1 MKRIQRIIS
10 LLLAIVMTV
19 SLFDAVIQ
27 TISTDEYVAYAANKF
42 GEGTY
47 TGGNVKDATGDGTWS
62 SQRTG
67 VRIYCVDP
75 DGKLLTTVMDLIN
88 PSYYYGDKLYLICHG
103 IRTEDNPQ
111 YMARI
116 VPSGLSAYFYT
127 SEGAD
132 TRVDGDYPIVSTDQI
147 VSNGDLTHEGS
158 HKVMRQITENPATYK
173 EETVTSKVT
182 KIVPSGGIVYSGFGD
197 DLGNYMTGE
206 NQWKP
211 QLAMMDGATGSGE
224 VDNSED
230 TEAIPETVYEQ
241 LAELRNIMDS
251 NFLIYKQQF
260 DMGQISAAHL
270 LTEIGRDG
278 LKFVKAI
285 SSSNSYDDDIV
296 AIFAKEVDDILKGYR
311 AQLPEVGEKDT
322 PDGKSDNKSD
332 DKSNSKPNNEDDSKQ
347 SEDSKTER
355 NSIQVKVS
363 DSSGYSYTLSADS
376 AQDSSYSVIDISD
389 SEYYSSNDGY
399 ETIFNSKLAQS
410 IMDLAFGA
418 EDKGNENLK
427 PIYADEQ
434 FTNLFKLRW
443 WGTNPLRFLPGVE
456 VKKYSDGDLDYIGT
470 LAKYNAVLMMEPIF
484 WDYLNKKG
492 NTERSNFVFYGTPYN
507 LGLVMQEQTSTGGF
521 NDGNGKGGNIGV
533 YTNKNVP
540 WLMYTETDLEVGGF
554 TIRAGSSCNPNSWL
568 TNDQLADKTMGHSLH
583 WYKFSVASGE
593 PEIPT
598 YDFYDKDPNPEPH
611 PAPDPDPERGPIP
624 KVDDENPIKTRT
636 VNIVKTY
643 QIERIDGTIEHVKT
657 IARRHTP
664 QTIKI
669 LNEPFYKA
677 VEWFTSPTYYFE
689 PETGEGDL
697 EDIESEL
704 ENLINNS
711 PEAYFKNTIDPN
723 PVIPDTE
730 WDTMKNGV
738 PNTDSALKT
747 YEESEL
753 ISVKENVFPP
763 AIKIAEAC
771 NCEEK
776 DTSDGEHGK
785 HFHDTTLYVR
795 LIMKEKIPETST
807 FDEPDN
813 PPTGT
818 PPYVPPHSSEDPKQ
832 PPEDITDPE
841 TDPALDPYSHHRI
854 VKVYETKTIKSD
866 GSEQWTTDYVGTTY
880 PTNPIVYIEDE
891 KQADGPGG
899 INLSWKLTN
908 WVYGDEFNGV
918 KWNKTDYEVEASR
931 INPEDTSWE
940 PVIAGVSAKK
950 SGTTVAKVDLT
961 EGLETKSNP
970 DEVVTLYVRLVRTLK
985 EDRIP
990 GQIIIQQSQ
999 ISKTIHTNDSN
1010 IGGMFANYRF
1020 AMTVDFPPTHT
1031 THFYHGCCQKKGHW
1045 ESDGDD
1051 GSYWVWD
1058 HNCGK
1063 CHGHTC
1069 NMHMPGPNT
1078 DPDVNFI
1085 FDQTTDQD
1093 QLEIKLGVHNKTN
1106 PMVYGKGGS
1115 SGVSRGEAI
1124 QYPEK
1129 IKSLDAE
1136 PNIYRYTCDGN
1147 DSNGAEY
1154 VTILWRGTSKY
1165 KDIPTLAKFKQND
1178 ITKRYGSE
1186 NYEVPDAMLSSV
1198 GSKANKISN
1207 RKRASTYWIGDLE
1220 FSFGLR
1226 GDSDITGNSACDDIQ
1241 GEYDTKCVHKDFRDY
1256 YPIEDTKFVWGTP
1269 GVDDFK
1275 AGVAIRFYAG
1285 KIKGL
1290 QAAPF
1295 GGKTNTPLLEQ
1306 NRGTHKELNV
1316 IQCKQQINFYP
1327 YIRMTYMVNS
1337 LKDAEKEEEN
1347 TDTNGY
1353 KQDVRKDTYVL
1364 SEYESKVL
1372 PADAVILQWKK
1383 KGVEENLLLTSQQ
1396 WSVHQKAVNGS
1407 AVWNGKNQVL
1417 PGGAIYQ
1424 LSTPEGGWVTMN
1436 LTTYQTVIDQ
1446 KARNEYLSTNLTG
1459 DEYTEAKVAQDHL
1472 DFINDAKEVLDNLKV
1487 VQWVNKNVGA
1497 DTAWTKDFKAKP
1509 SEGIVKILDGI
1520 EISGIDLTGLRGG
1533 SKTTPN
1539 DDQKYYMRQQTQLSD
1554 YQNSKLS
1561 EWTKTIDSSQAIEE
1575 KSYEGDLDV
1584 FNMRHK
1590 TTVFKLFT
1598 DTSGNVYLAQMEKE
1612 YPANNTGMDS
1622 NEQDIKSILAS
1633 MKDLNADTYAMGQTG
1648 GATVMKLCDKK
1659 VSGTIINSRLSGDA
1673 KDIDDATKFITNFV
1687 SALTRNTGDDPTAE
1701 WVDGPDETRW
1711 YNEAFDGAYLVR
1723 QSATFDVGF
1732 AFSSTRTSALDPALC
1747 PQNKGQSDL
1756 YTKAFLSQFCTDSQ
1770 SDAAIAQGKKQNYLG
1785 TFKDTDIT
1793 LPDMESMYVSKKFYV
1808 PNANVQDLN

>member
-1 MKRIQRIIS
+1 MKELGKQV
-10 LLLAIVMTV
+10 L
-19 SLFDAVIQ
+19 SLFLALL
-27 TISTDEYVAYAANKF
+27 TFISCISYIGIDKAQATTGQGSYNGAGNTSYNAK
-42 GEGTY
+42 GTY
-47 TGGNVKDATGDGTWS
+47 YGKRSGIRVYIIDRDGNRVSNVADIANSPSMSGDLDVVVCDTGRTEELSYHYKHLPNGHEIYQMDIEGPLKHWVANPGNIVEQSYEIQYDSNDDGSLDASYTNKSNYSYLVPVVSGDILKGEKEKARGKKIGDYFTGDK
-62 SQRTG
+62 Q
-67 VRIYCVDP
+67 
-75 DGKLLTTVMDLIN
+75 L
-88 PSYYYGDKLYLICHG
+88 
-103 IRTEDNPQ
+103 
-111 YMARI
+111 
-116 VPSGLSAYFYT
+116 
-127 SEGAD
+127 
-132 TRVDGDYPIVSTDQI
+132 
-147 VSNGDLTHEGS
+147 
-158 HKVMRQITENPATYK
+158 
-173 EETVTSKVT
+173 
-182 KIVPSGGIVYSGFGD
+182 
-197 DLGNYMTGE
+197 
-206 NQWKP
+206 KP
-211 QLAMMDGATGSGE
+211 QLAMMGGGGSGE
-224 VDNSED
+224 GSTEAETPPSNNGIIAESLAEQLVQIEDKLINNYKIYKEQYEKGAFSKIKVKDMILDEAKLITEKIVEAGVYNQDDIDVIGGKIKDILATIEVDLNNLPDIDTGNKIDDSESTTGNDKQKQEVDSLVQAEKSVDIWSLVNELYDTAYATDNS
-230 TEAIPETVYEQ
+230 
-241 LAELRNIMDS
+241 
-251 NFLIYKQQF
+251 
-260 DMGQISAAHL
+260 
-270 LTEIGRDG
+270 
-278 LKFVKAI
+278 
-285 SSSNSYDDDIV
+285 
-296 AIFAKEVDDILKGYR
+296 
-311 AQLPEVGEKDT
+311 
-322 PDGKSDNKSD
+322 
-332 DKSNSKPNNEDDSKQ
+332 
-347 SEDSKTER
+347 
-355 NSIQVKVS
+355 
-363 DSSGYSYTLSADS
+363 
-376 AQDSSYSVIDISD
+376 
-389 SEYYSSNDGY
+389 
-399 ETIFNSKLAQS
+399 
-410 IMDLAFGA
+410 GA
-418 EDKGNENLK
+418 EKEYK
-427 PIYADEQ
+427 PIYRDEKL
-434 FTNLFKLRW
+434 TLLLNAEWYGVSLFYIQW
-443 WGTNPLRFLPGVE
+443 D
-456 VKKYSDGDLDYIGT
+456 KKIYDKNGAIDVIQSLAANDYII
-470 LAKYNAVLMMEPIF
+470 MMEPVM
-484 WDYLNKKG
+484 WNRLQDDKCY
-492 NTERSNFVFYGTPYN
+492 RSKFIFYGTPYN
-507 LGLVMQEQTSTGGF
+507 LGQFMAEQAAIGGWS
-521 NDGNGKGGNIGV
+521 DGDGKGGWIGSG
-533 YTNKNVP
+533 TNKSIP
-540 WLMYTETDLEVGGF
+540 WSMYTDGDLELNGY
-554 TIRAGSSCNPNSWL
+554 TITAGANSGLVDKKL
-568 TNDQLADKTMGHSLH
+568 TNEQLATRTIGHSLH
-583 WYKFSVASGE
+583 FYEFGI
-593 PEIPT
+593 PDGLPDIPT
-598 YDFYDKDPNPEPH
+598 YDIFIKDPNPEPH
-611 PAPDPDPERGPIP
+611 PAPDPDPHDPGNIP
-624 KVDDENPIKTRT
+624 LTPAEDPEKYKELTRN

-643 QIERIDGTIEHVKT
+643 QIEHLDGTIEHVET
-657 IARRHTP
+657 FTRTNTP
-664 QTIKI
+664 QTIFIKQ
-669 LNEPFYKA
+669 EPDYKV
-677 VEWFTSPTYYFE
+677 VEWFTSTDYFFE
-689 PETGEGDL
+689 VHP
-697 EDIESEL
+697 SE
-704 ENLINNS
+704 EVS
-711 PEAYFKNTIDPN
+711 P
-723 PVIPDTE
+723 TE
-730 WDTMKNGV
+730 WDIMKGTM
-738 PNTDSALKT
+738 PNTDGGETT
-747 YEESEL
+747 YEESQN
-753 ISVKENVFPP
+753 IAVNNDVFPVV
-763 AIKIAEAC
+763 KISSAC
-771 NCEEK
+771 DCEEK
-776 DTSDGEHGK
+776 DSIDGEHGK
-785 HFHDTTLYVR
+785 HAHDNTLYVR
-795 LIMKEKIPETST
+795 LIKKEKIPETST

-970 DEVVTLYVRLVRTLK
+970 DEVVTLYVRLVRTIK

-1031 THFYHGCCQKKGHW
+1031 THFNHGCCQKKGHW

-1063 CHGHTC
+1063 CHGHDC

-1093 QLEIKLGVHNKTN
+1093 ALEIKLGVHDKTN

-1154 VTILWRGTSKY
+1154 VTILWRGSSDY

-1186 NYEVPDAMLSSV
+1186 NYEIPDAMLSGV

-1226 GDSDITGNSACDDIQ
+1226 SDSDITGNSACDDIK
-1241 GEYDTKCVHKDFRDY
+1241 GEYDTPCIHKDFRDY

-1383 KGVEENLLLTSQQ
+1383 KGADENLLLTSQQ

-1459 DEYTEAKVAQDHL
+1459 DEYTEAKVAKDHL

-1539 DDQKYYMRQQTQLSD
+1539 DDQKYYMRQQTQFSD

-1561 EWTKTIDSSQAIEE
+1561 EWTKTIDSSQSIEE

-1622 NEQDIKSILAS
+1622 NEQDIKSMVAS

-1648 GATVMKLCDKK
+1648 GATVTKLCDKK

-1770 SDAAIAQGKKQNYLG
+1770 SDAAVAQGKKLNYIG

-1793 LPDMESMYVSKKFYV
+1793 LPDMESLYKSKKFYI